1 MIEFDEYKVKLNNIR
16 PKLDALSDSLGIEA
30 AKEEIERLHAQIDS
44 DGFWD
49 NQEVSQKVMKQ
60 SRQLESKVE
69 LYERM
74 CSQWDDLYTL
84 CEMAIEEGDDSML
97 PELTEGYAQ
106 LEQEMEKARLETLL
120 SGEYDNN
127 NAIVS
132 FQAGAGGWF
141 WAAVFQFDNIGGCHM
156 RGIPS
161 LITDI
166 RKKVFTEVAR
176 MAYSGNGYEG
186 AEDLPFKIV
195 PGDQPLH
202 RESIFLERAIAGER
216 VRLAMGL
223 SIRPVQTRSL
233 MTEGMDA
240 AAIAE
245 QYYEPPLINI
255 IPYAC
260 HACPTNQYRVTEN
273 CQNCLAASCQRVC
286 PKGAVSFVNGKSH
299 IDPEKCIKC
308 GKCASACPYHAIIHM
323 ERPCQAACGM
333 DAIVSDEH
341 GRAKIDQD
349 KCVAC
354 GQCLVSC
361 PFGAIVDKGQIFQVI
376 QSILKGDRVIAIV
389 APAFIGQ
396 FSGKVSPGKFV
407 TAMKQLGFDRVMEV
421 AIGADLCTIEEAK
434 DFLEKVPEKQ
444 DYMATSC
451 CPAWHSMIE
460 KLFPGEMHKISMT
473 LTPMVFT
480 ARMVKKDFPGC
491 KVVFVGPCAAKKLE
505 AIRADIRSD
514 VDFVLTFEELQGM
527 FEAKQIDFDT
537 VEEQDYLNE
546 GTSAGRGF
554 AVSGGVAKAVTDL
567 VHEQYPDMEIQT
579 ARAEGLREC
588 RKLMMLAK
596 AGKFKGCLLEGM
608 ACPGG
613 CVAGAGTILPVD
625 KAAKLVEKYSREAAA
640 ASPVESAYSDRGESL
655 E

>member
-1 MIEFDEYKVKLNNIR
+1 
-16 PKLDALSDSLGIEA
+16 
-30 AKEEIERLHAQIDS
+30 
-44 DGFWD
+44 
-49 NQEVSQKVMKQ
+49 
-60 SRQLESKVE
+60 
-69 LYERM
+69 
-74 CSQWDDLYTL
+74 
-84 CEMAIEEGDDSML
+84 
-97 PELTEGYAQ
+97 
-106 LEQEMEKARLETLL
+106 
-120 SGEYDNN
+120 
-127 NAIVS
+127 
-132 FQAGAGGWF
+132 
-141 WAAVFQFDNIGGCHM
+141 M

-299 IDPEKCIKC
+299 IDPKKCIKC

-514 VDFVLTFEELQGM
+514 VDFVLTFEELAGII
-527 FEAKQIDFDT
+527 EAKDLDLDNLE
-537 VEEQDYLNE
+537 VDPAEMDLCYA
-546 GTSAGRGF
+546 SAAGRGF
-554 AVSGGVAKAVTDL
+554 AQSGGVAKAVADKIK
-567 VHEQYPDMEIQT
+567 EWRPDMEVKIASAQ
-579 ARAEGLREC
+579 GLADC
-588 RKLMMLAK
+588 KKLLMLAK
-596 AGKFKGCLLEGM
+596 AGKYNGYLLEGM
-608 ACPGG
+608 GCPGG
-613 CVAGAGTILPVD
+613 CIGGAGTIADPVRT
-625 KAAKLVEKYSREAAA
+625 AAVLNKYVKDATFTDPEQ
-640 ASPVESAYSDRGESL
+640 SAFMSNIHMLKDDPNFEI
-655 E
+655 

>member
-1 MIEFDEYKVKLNNIR
+1 
-16 PKLDALSDSLGIEA
+16 
-30 AKEEIERLHAQIDS
+30 
-44 DGFWD
+44 
-49 NQEVSQKVMKQ
+49 
-60 SRQLESKVE
+60 
-69 LYERM
+69 
-74 CSQWDDLYTL
+74 
-84 CEMAIEEGDDSML
+84 
-97 PELTEGYAQ
+97 
-106 LEQEMEKARLETLL
+106 
-120 SGEYDNN
+120 
-127 NAIVS
+127 
-132 FQAGAGGWF
+132 
-141 WAAVFQFDNIGGCHM
+141 M

-176 MAYSGNGYEG
+176 MAYSGGDYTQ
-186 AEDLPFKIV
+186 AEDLPYKIV

-223 SIRPVQTRSL
+223 SIRPIQTRTL
-233 MTEGMDA
+233 MTEGMDH

-245 QYYEPPLINI
+245 QYYEPPLVNI

-260 HACPTNQYRVTEN
+260 HACPTNRYQVTEH
-273 CQNCLAASCQRVC
+273 CQNCLAASCQQVC
-286 PKGAVSFVNGKSH
+286 PKGAISFVNGKSF
-299 IDPEKCIKC
+299 IDQEKCIKC
-308 GKCASACPYHAIIHM
+308 GKCAKACPYHAIIHL
-323 ERPCQAACGM
+323 ERPCAASCGM

-341 GRAKIDQD
+341 GKATINQD

-376 QSILKGDRVIAIV
+376 RSILQGDKVIAIV

-396 FSGKVSPGKFV
+396 FGKHSTPGKFV
-407 TAMKQLGFDRVMEV
+407 TAMKELGFARVVEV
-421 AIGADLCTIEEAK
+421 AVGADMCTIEEAK
-434 DFLEKVPEKQ
+434 DFLEKVPAEQ

-460 KLFPGEMHKISMT
+460 KLFPGEMNKISMT

-480 ARMVKKDFPGC
+480 ARLMKKQYPGC

-527 FEAKQIDFDT
+527 FEAKNIDFASL
-537 VEEQDYLNE
+537 VESDVLNE
-546 GTSAGRGF
+546 GTAAGRGF
-554 AVSGGVAKAVTDL
+554 AVAGGVAQAVTDL
-567 VHEQYPDMEIQT
+567 VHQEHPDMELKT
-579 ARAEGLREC
+579 ARAEGLRDC
-588 RKLMMLAK
+588 RKLMTLAK
-596 AGKFKGCLLEGM
+596 AGKYKGYLLEGM

-613 CVAGAGTILPVD
+613 CVAGAGTLLPVD
-625 KAAKLVEKYSREAAA
+625 LAAKVVGRYQTEADTT
-640 ASPVESAYSDRGESL
+640 SPLESAYRHEGEHL
-655 E
+655 D